1 MGYFAL
7 FTGFLILAALSLF
20 NINAVISAFT
30 ASVAVVFL
38 TGLPVTESLI
48 TVFFER
54 FGIIAGSMFPMFLF
68 GSILAKIYTGSGA
81 AHSIAET
88 VGHYFFQNA
97 KTKKQKYRQGFL
109 SVILSSAIICYGG
122 INAAVALLTIYPIAL
137 SIFQKAGIP
146 KRFIMGAICG
156 GAFTF
161 ALSGPGSP
169 QPTNVVAMVIGT
181 SASVGFTAGVVGALV
196 EIIVM
201 VSILTVLCHRAVEKG
216 ETFVPG
222 PKDIIDSSNH
232 QRIGFFRCLLPLLA
246 LLVMFNFFR
255 LDISIAIL
263 LSCIIAV
270 IIFFPEL
277 KKEKIL
283 YSVNEGAFQA
293 LLPTMTIAG
302 INGFA
307 AVVQTVPEY
316 QSLLDGLLASSLPP
330 VLMLI
335 LSIAFICMITG
346 GSTTGTQIALPVI
359 TPVLT
364 SLGLSLPFIHRV
376 GVFASTMLDSIP
388 SSGAIIMAVN
398 VAGLKMKEG
407 YPPVFVSTIIAT
419 TLGTIAVALTMTL
432 LPMLP

>member
-1 MGYFAL
+1 MGYFAII
-7 FTGFLILAALSLF
+7 TGFILLAALSLF
-20 NINAVISAFT
+20 NINAVVSAFT
-30 ASVAVVFL
+30 AAAAAVFL
-38 TGLPVTESLI
+38 SGLPVTESLI
-48 TVFFER
+48 TVFFQR
-54 FGIIAGSMFPMFLF
+54 FGMIAGSMFPMFLF
-68 GSILAKIYTGSGA
+68 GSVLAKIYTASGA

-88 VGHYFFQNA
+88 LGQYFFRNA
-97 KTKKQKYRQGFL
+97 KTEKQKYRQGFI

-137 SIFQKAGIP
+137 TIFKKAGIP

-181 SASVGFTAGVVGALV
+181 SAGAGFVAGVIGAVIEL
-196 EIIVM
+196 IVM
-201 VSILTVLCHRAVEKG
+201 VSILTFLCLRAVEKG
-216 ETFVPG
+216 ETFIPG
-222 PKDIIDSSNH
+222 PKDIIDGNP
-232 QRIGFFRCLLPLLA
+232 QQKIGFLRCLLPLLS
-246 LLVMFNFFR
+246 LLIMFNFLQ

-270 IIFFPEL
+270 IVFFPEL
-277 KKEKIL
+277 KREKIL

-307 AVVQTVPEY
+307 AVIQTIPEY
-316 QSLLDGLLASSLPP
+316 QSLLDGLLTSSLPP

-335 LSIAFICMITG
+335 MSIAFICMITG

-364 SLGLSLPFIHRV
+364 NLGLSLPFIHRV

-419 TLGTIAVALTMTL
+419 TAGTIAVALTMGL
-432 LPMLP
+432 FPMLP